1 MAKKLGL
8 NVSFGLNT
16 KDFSTKMQN
25 VRRDMK
31 RTGASLR
38 AIGLGVGAVA
48 GTAITFGLKAVRAW
62 DEQAQAIAQV
72 EAGLKSTN
80 NAAGLTSKQL
90 QRMASDLQSNSI
102 FGDETI
108 LRDATANLLTFT
120 NIAGDQ
126 FARTQQSVLDLATR
140 MGTDL
145 KSAAIQLGK
154 ALNDPVANLSALS
167 RSGIQFSDAQKT
179 LIKSLWE
186 TNQQAE
192 AQKVILEELE
202 NQFGGS
208 AKAAADA
215 GLGGFKQ
222 LSNTFGD
229 LTEQIGKSLMPYL
242 NKLEKVLRDVTAG
255 IEEARKQSDLTGRVW
270 SESMGADELLDFLE
284 NRQKQYEEV
293 SKMSI
298 VGSNAFERLQSQ
310 QIKSN
315 TLNRL
320 NKEIEALKR
329 AIHFSIEYENW
340 LKKQGNANSGE
351 NPPKLT
357 AAQKAWNEEYA
368 KQMEALKSKR
378 LSNAVALH
386 IEKQTEKK
394 ALLKDAQKDSSMG
407 VIGPMTP
414 QGMGDELAFI
424 DDTAKRLKETME
436 EVSSTPIVSY
446 ITKVGESLEGLQY
459 KTQMATASWMEFT
472 TKMKDTAKSMIVPAL
487 ETIGYELGR
496 AFGQGGFKNGEL
508 GKALID
514 QIMQFASMLGDQL
527 IAIGSA
533 LLLAPGMQGAAAGYL
548 AAGGL
553 LKVGAAIHRGFV
565 QASMSE
571 DVTGGTSATGVAAN
585 GQKIELTG
593 QIRGDHLVI
602 LSSDYQRRGR

>member
-48 GTAITFGLKAVRAW
+48 GTAITFGLKAVNAW
-62 DEQAQAIAQV
+62 DKQAQAIAQV
-72 EAGLKSTN
+72 EAGLKSTS
-80 NAAGLTSKQL
+80 NAAGFTSKQL
-90 QRMASDLQSNSI
+90 QRMASELQSNSI

-108 LRDATANLLTFT
+108 LKDATANLLTFT

-192 AQKVILEELE
+192 AQNVILKELE

-242 NKLEKVLRDVTAG
+242 NKLEKVLRDVTDG
-255 IEEARKQSDLTGRVW
+255 IAEASKQSDLAGKVW
-270 SESMGADELLDFLE
+270 SESMTADELLDFLE

-298 VGSNAFERLQSQ
+298 VGENAFERLQSQ

-315 TLNRL
+315 TLTAL
-320 NKEIEALKR
+320 SKEIEALKR
-329 AIHFSIEYENW
+329 AIHFSIKYENQE
-340 LKKQGNANSGE
+340 KKRKTNSGKKTV
-351 NPPKLT
+351 KLT
-357 AAQKAWNEEYA
+357 DAQKAWNEEYA

-378 LSNAVALH
+378 LSDSVARH
-386 IEKQTEKK
+386 IEKQ

-472 TKMKDTAKSMIVPAL
+472 YKMKETAKGMIVPAL

-496 AFGQGGFKNGEL
+496 ALGQGGFKNGEL

-514 QIMQFASMLGDQL
+514 QIMQFASQLGTQL

-533 LLLAPGMQGAAAGYL
+533 LMLAPGMQGAGQGYITAG
-548 AAGGL
+548 AL
-553 LKVGAAIHRGFV
+553 LKVGAAVHRGFV
-565 QASMSE
+565 QASMSQ

>member
-31 RTGASLR
+31 QTGASLR

-48 GTAITFGLKAVRAW
+48 GTAITFGLKAVSAW

-72 EAGLKSTN
+72 EAGLKSTSH
-80 NAAGLTSKQL
+80 AAGLTSIQL
-90 QRMASDLQSNSI
+90 QRMAAKLQSNSI

-192 AQKVILEELE
+192 AQNVILKELE

-242 NKLEKVLRDVTAG
+242 NKLEKVLREVTDG
-255 IEEARKQSDLTGRVW
+255 IAEVSKQSDLTGRVW
-270 SESMGADELLDFLE
+270 SESMHSDELLNFLE

-298 VGSNAFERLQSQ
+298 IGSNAFEKLQAQ

-315 TLNRL
+315 TLTAL
-320 NKEIEALKR
+320 SKEIEALKR
-329 AIHFSIEYENW
+329 AIHFSVKYENQE
-340 LKKQGNANSGE
+340 KKRKTNSG
-351 NPPKLT
+351 KKAGGGAT
-357 AAQKAWNEEYA
+357 DAQKAWNEEYA
-368 KQMEALKSKR
+368 KQMEALQKNK
-378 LSNAVALH
+378 LSDSVARH
-386 IEKQTEKK
+386 IERT
-394 ALLKDAQKDSSMG
+394 ALLKDAQKDLGGIPSMTSVGVDFGDTLMKPKTRMKLIQEQAQEMAQVVPIAFINMVTEVDSTLQRFNEMLTNFTVGTIGDFASAIGGALMGGKDAFVNFGDRWLSNLADFLGQFGEMLIAAGIGKVALDNLGGFGGGIPAIAAGIALKAFSGGINQHLSKSGNAMTGGASSMG
-407 VIGPMTP
+407 YSSGGGP
-414 QGMGDELAFI
+414 
-424 DDTAKRLKETME
+424 
-436 EVSSTPIVSY
+436 
-446 ITKVGESLEGLQY
+446 ITVE
-459 KTQMATASWMEFT
+459 
-472 TKMKDTAKSMIVPAL
+472 
-487 ETIGYELGR
+487 
-496 AFGQGGFKNGEL
+496 
-508 GKALID
+508 
-514 QIMQFASMLGDQL
+514 
-527 IAIGSA
+527 
-533 LLLAPGMQGAAAGYL
+533 
-548 AAGGL
+548 
-553 LKVGAAIHRGFV
+553 
-565 QASMSE
+565 
-571 DVTGGTSATGVAAN
+571 
-585 GQKIELTG
+585 G
-593 QIRGDHLVI
+593 QIRGDHLAI